1 MNTPSDPPASTKPG
15 PEHPAATPDE
25 ILKQLHEGDFK
36 LGFELAE
43 RLVTQQPE
51 SAMAWR
57 LVAMGHLA
65 LGRTDD
71 ALGVLDH
78 SLELHEKDPSTLDSE
93 DLANVYAT
101 RAVVQLQQED
111 LWSAEDDAK
120 AALALNP
127 DELDALFVATV
138 AATDENRLD
147 EALGYATR
155 LEALAPGSPDVHGWL
170 ARILSAQGKP
180 QEAAKAAARAR
191 ELGFLTSE
199 LEEIEKAAVDPDA
212 PRA

>member
-1 MNTPSDPPASTKPG
+1 
-15 PEHPAATPDE
+15 
-25 ILKQLHEGDFK
+25 
-36 LGFELAE
+36 
-43 RLVTQQPE
+43 
-51 SAMAWR
+51 MAWR

-65 LGRTDD
+65 FGRTDD

-78 SLELHEKDPSTLDSE
+78 TLELHEKDPSTLDNE

-147 EALGYATR
+147 EAHGYATR
-155 LEALAPGSPDVHGWL
+155 LEALAPESPDIHGWL
-170 ARILSAQGKP
+170 ARILSAQGKS

-191 ELGFLTSE
+191 ELGFITSE